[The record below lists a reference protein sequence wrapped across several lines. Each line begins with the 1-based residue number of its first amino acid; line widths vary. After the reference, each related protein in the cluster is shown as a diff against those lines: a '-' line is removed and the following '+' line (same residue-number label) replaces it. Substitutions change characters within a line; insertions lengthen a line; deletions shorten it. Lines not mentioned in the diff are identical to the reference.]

1 MLYMVCRNRV
11 ADYAKW
17 REVFEEHAEAHRAA
31 GLVLRHVW
39 RTVEDPNNIYF
50 VFEVGDIAKACAF
63 ISTPE
68 AAAAGRDSGVVDG
81 EYHFA
86 ESAPGY

>member
-39 RTVEDPNNIYF
+39 R
-50 VFEVGDIAKACAF
+50 
-63 ISTPE
+63 
-68 AAAAGRDSGVVDG
+68 DSGRRSQR
-81 EYHFA
+81 HFHR
-86 ESAPGY
+86 ESKFQGTHGQQ